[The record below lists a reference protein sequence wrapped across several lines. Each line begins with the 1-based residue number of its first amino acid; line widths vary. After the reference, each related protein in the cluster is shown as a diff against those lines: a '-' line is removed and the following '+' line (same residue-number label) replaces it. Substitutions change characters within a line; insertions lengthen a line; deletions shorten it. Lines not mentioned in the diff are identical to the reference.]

1 MTESE
6 FKKFEKETY
15 DILEKFKPTL
25 KAYINQWSPLDLES
39 VKSTLDVMAN
49 SGSIPGVKLAPE
61 FDGWLFNFITDDE
74 FVHWLEKEK
83 LAYVF
88 ETIHYTVQRCPT
100 TENKEEHT

>member
-1 MTESE
+1 MTEAE

-61 FDGWLFNFITDDE
+61 FDGCLFNFITDDE
-74 FVHWLEKEK
+74 FVYWLEKEE

-88 ETIHYTVQRCPT
+88 ESTHYTVRRCLT